1 MKYNAHVWWGIILV
15 VLGVL
20 MLLDKLDVMNFSEIF
35 RTYWPLFL
43 VGFGVWIIFRRS
55 QSRVDQYVPLVG
67 VAGNRTVSSGADML
81 SESTVFGD
89 VTINVHSS
97 DFKGGDVSTVFGRCL
112 VDLTGANAGAGEY
125 FLKVQTVL
133 GRVQILVP
141 ASMAVMAKADT
152 VLGSVTLNG
161 QKRGG
166 ILPASE
172 WASPGYDTASSRL
185 RIDASAVL
193 GEVMVTSVVL

>member
-1 MKYNAHVWWGIILV
+1 
-15 VLGVL
+15 
-20 MLLDKLDVMNFSEIF
+20 
-35 RTYWPLFL
+35 
-43 VGFGVWIIFRRS
+43 
-55 QSRVDQYVPLVG
+55 
-67 VAGNRTVSSGADML
+67 
-81 SESTVFGD
+81 
-89 VTINVHSS
+89 
-97 DFKGGDVSTVFGRCL
+97 
-112 VDLTGANAGAGEY
+112 
-125 FLKVQTVL
+125 
-133 GRVQILVP
+133 
-141 ASMAVMAKADT
+141 MAKADT